1 MKSLAIVVVHGIGR
15 QVSPPSDKPYA
26 RMFSDKLYDRV
37 QGAVKRL
44 GGKGAQTWFRDDV
57 VWRECH
63 YAHVFNELQAAY
75 FSRIGQSVRPSR
87 LRRLV
92 VDNLADAAA
101 YRPGAQTRAGP
112 YEAVHACVRRTL
124 SQVEDEVSS
133 KAPLIILAHSLG
145 GHVISNYL
153 WDAQVNGETDTFAGG
168 SRLASFITFGC
179 NIPLFLMGCDP
190 KAIRAI
196 REPERISDLDCQIS
210 GPWWRNYYDRD
221 DALGYPL
228 ASLGG
233 DYSDMAAKGA
243 LSDHAINAGDLLT
256 RWNTL
261 SHNGY
266 WSSRALAEPVA
277 QTILAH
283 A

>member
-15 QVSPPSDKPYA
+15 QVPLPPDKPYA
-26 RMFSDKLYDRV
+26 RTFSDKLYARV
-37 QGAVKRL
+37 QGTVKRL
-44 GGKGAQTWFRDDV
+44 GGKGALTWFWDDV

-63 YAHVFNELQAAY
+63 YAHVFNDLQAAY

-124 SQVEDEVSS
+124 LQVEDEVSPE
-133 KAPLIILAHSLG
+133 APLIILAHSLG

-153 WDAQVNGETDTFAGG
+153 WDAQVNGEAGTFAGG
-168 SRLASFITFGC
+168 SRLATFITFGC

-190 KAIRAI
+190 EAIRAI
-196 REPERISDLDCQIS
+196 RDPASDS
-210 GPWWRNYYDRD
+210 GFDRREPWWRNYYDRD

-233 DYSDMAAKGA
+233 DYSHMAAKGA
-243 LSDHAINAGDLLT
+243 LSDHAINAGNLLT

-266 WSSRALAEPVA
+266 WTSRALAEPVA

>member
-15 QVSPPSDKPYA
+15 QSSPPPDNPYA
-26 RMFSDKLYDRV
+26 RTFSDKLYARV
-37 QGAVKRL
+37 QGAVKRY

-57 VWRECH
+57 IWRECH
-63 YAHVFNELQAAY
+63 YAHIFNDLQAAY
-75 FSRIGQSVRPSR
+75 FSRINRAVRPSR

-101 YRPGAQTRAGP
+101 YRPDKTRRKGP

-124 SQVEDEVSS
+124 SQVEDEVSPE
-133 KAPLIILAHSLG
+133 APLIILAHSLG

-153 WDAQVNGETDTFAGG
+153 WDAQANGEADTFVGG
-168 SRLASFITFGC
+168 ARLSTLITFGC
-179 NIPLFLMGCDP
+179 NIPLFLMGCAP
-190 KAIRAI
+190 AAIKAIEDPWRTTG
-196 REPERISDLDCQIS
+196 RERCIA
-210 GPWWRNYYDRD
+210 GPWWCNYYDRD

-228 ASLGG
+228 ANLGG

-243 LSDHAINAGDLLT
+243 LSDHAINAGNLLT

-266 WSSRALAEPVA
+266 WTSKAFAEPVA
-277 QTILAH
+277 QTILTH